1 MIKKFFYLS
10 FLLLYSSC
18 NLVSENELQ
27 NIARYGESY
36 LSVSDLESML
46 ADVDEADSISK
57 VNQII
62 NNWAIEKI
70 LIERAELNLNEV
82 KLNKIESLVS
92 EYRSSL
98 LSEAYLE
105 ALVNSSIDLEIDS
118 VEIQNFYNKNKS
130 LFNLNEDVFKI
141 VYVELPIGFS
151 DTYEVRSK
159 IKRYRTND
167 KFFLDSISYR
177 FNDFSLSGDK
187 WISKKEIVQKFPFLN
202 NYNYKSLKNYNFFQ
216 FKDSL
221 SLYLI
226 KIIESV
232 NNGDVSPIDYVLPT
246 LEYMSLNNRKKELM
260 LNIKSEILKDALKEN
275 KLEIY

>member
-1 MIKKFFYLS
+1 MFKKFFYLS
-10 FLLLYSSC
+10 FLLLNSSC
-18 NLVSENELQ
+18 NLVPEKELK

-36 LSVSDLESML
+36 LSVNDFKSML
-46 ADVDEADSISK
+46 RDVDKADSISK
-57 VNQII
+57 ANQII

-70 LIERAELNLNEV
+70 LIERAELNLNEI

>member
-1 MIKKFFYLS
+1 MFKNFFYLS
-10 FLLLYSSC
+10 FLLLNSSC
-18 NLVSENELQ
+18 NLVPENDLK

-36 LSVSDLESML
+36 LSVNDFKSML
-46 ADVDEADSISK
+46 GDVDKADSISK
-57 VNQII
+57 ANYLI

-70 LIERAELNLNEV
+70 LIERAELNLNEI

>member
-1 MIKKFFYLS
+1 MFKKFFYLS
-10 FLLLYSSC
+10 FLLLNSSC
-18 NLVSENELQ
+18 NLVPENDLK

-36 LSVSDLESML
+36 LSVNDFKSML
-46 ADVDEADSISK
+46 GDVDKADSISK
-57 VNQII
+57 ANYLI

-70 LIERAELNLNEV
+70 LIERAELNLNEI

>member
-1 MIKKFFYLS
+1 MFKKFFYLS
-10 FLLLYSSC
+10 FLLLNSSC
-18 NLVSENELQ
+18 NLVPENDLK

-36 LSVSDLESML
+36 LSVNDFKSML
-46 ADVDEADSISK
+46 GDVDKADSISK
-57 VNQII
+57 ANYLI

-70 LIERAELNLNEV
+70 LIERAELNLNEI

-232 NNGDVSPIDYVLPT
+232 NNGDFSPIDYVLPT

>member
-1 MIKKFFYLS
+1 MFKKFFYLS

-18 NLVSENELQ
+18 NFVSENELQ

-36 LSVSDLESML
+36 LSVNDLESML

-70 LIERAELNLNEV
+70 LIERAELNLNEI

-118 VEIQNFYNKNKS
+118 VEIKNFYNKNKS
-130 LFNLNEDVFKI
+130 LFNLHEDIFKI

-167 KFFLDSISYR
+167 KFF
-177 FNDFSLSGDK
+177 
-187 WISKKEIVQKFPFLN
+187 
-202 NYNYKSLKNYNFFQ
+202 
-216 FKDSL
+216 
-221 SLYLI
+221 
-226 KIIESV
+226 
-232 NNGDVSPIDYVLPT
+232 
-246 LEYMSLNNRKKELM
+246 
-260 LNIKSEILKDALKEN
+260 
-275 KLEIY
+275 